1 VSSSSKITET
11 IRLKPIDV
19 PLGEID
25 STSVDKL
32 IGLDAFSGLDPE
44 FRKSK
49 TFRKILEKDTRL
61 VTYQDGDLILRRGD
75 WGNSAFFVVLGTVHV
90 EIEAEGVFPHALLG
104 RREVKRKNLFQA
116 IAQWWSNCRVPEY
129 RDVATYGPG
138 SGTRQRYSG
147 DNTRIYLQ
155 DVPAI
160 LDRYRTISLGEGEL
174 FGELAALGRTRR
186 TATVFAQGSVQ
197 LLEMRWQG
205 LRDLMRRD
213 TGFRKQID
221 ESFRSNALRAFLAS
235 CPVFSHL
242 AEDQESLSE
251 VIKGA
256 KLDTYGEYD
265 KVGTFRELAEEGT
278 RTNLANE
285 PIIAAEGDYPNGIVM
300 IRNGLARVSRRHHN
314 GHMTV
319 CYLCPGQVFGYD
331 EIAEGHATNE
341 PVPLKHS
348 LRAIGF
354 ISLVTIP
361 TPLVEKHF
369 VENQP
374 SKSAARQNART
385 STQGPMLQSHHI
397 TEDFLEFLIQERVV
411 NGTQTMLIDLDRC
424 TRCDDCVK
432 ACATAHDNDPR
443 FVRQGPIHQQVM
455 VANACMHCQDPVC
468 MIECPTGA
476 ISRHEKEGVVQINDR
491 TCIGCSTC
499 SKNCPYEAIRMVEI
513 REQDGSLIRDST
525 TKLPII
531 KATKCDLCVDQ
542 LGGPACQR
550 ACPHDALVRM
560 DMSEIDELADWQN
573 R

>member
-1 VSSSSKITET
+1 MSSSSKITET

>member
-1 VSSSSKITET
+1 
-11 IRLKPIDV
+11 
-19 PLGEID
+19 
-25 STSVDKL
+25 
-32 IGLDAFSGLDPE
+32 
-44 FRKSK
+44 
-49 TFRKILEKDTRL
+49 
-61 VTYQDGDLILRRGD
+61 
-75 WGNSAFFVVLGTVHV
+75 
-90 EIEAEGVFPHALLG
+90 
-104 RREVKRKNLFQA
+104 LFQA
-116 IAQWWSNCRVPEY
+116 IAQWWSNHKVPEY
-129 RDVATYGPG
+129 RDVTTYGPG
-138 SGTRQRYSG
+138 SGTSQRHLG
-147 DNTRIYLQ
+147 DDTRIYLQ
-155 DVPAI
+155 DVPAL
-160 LDRYRTISLGEGEL
+160 LDRYRTVSLGEGEL

-205 LRDLMRRD
+205 LRDLMRKD
-213 TGFRKQID
+213 AGFRKQID
-221 ESFRSNALRAFLAS
+221 ESFRSNALRSFLAS

-242 AEDQESLSE
+242 AEDQESLNE
-251 VIKGA
+251 VIRGA
-256 KLDTYGEYD
+256 DLATYGEYD
-265 KVGTFRELAEEGT
+265 KVGTFRELADEGT

-285 PIIAAEGDYPNGIVM
+285 PIIAAEGDYPNGIIMV
-300 IRNGLARVSRRHHN
+300 RSGLARVSRRHHN

-319 CYLCPGQVFGYD
+319 SYLCPGQVFGYN
-331 EIAEGHATNE
+331 EIAEGHSTNE

-354 ISLVTIP
+354 ISVVTIP
-361 TPLVEKHF
+361 TPLVERHL
-369 VENQP
+369 VETLP
-374 SKSAARQNART
+374 DKPAARQDAQAAA
-385 STQGPMLQSHHI
+385 QGPMLQSHHI
-397 TEDFLEFLIQERVV
+397 TEDFIEFLIQERFV

-476 ISRHEKEGVVQINDR
+476 ISRHENEGIVQINDR
-491 TCIGCSTC
+491 TCIGCATC

-513 REQDGSLIRDST
+513 REQDGSFIRDSAT
-525 TKLPII
+525 MQPIV

-560 DMSEIDELADWQN
+560 DMSELDALADWQN

>member
-1 VSSSSKITET
+1 MSSSNKITET
-11 IRLKPIDV
+11 TRLKPIDV

-90 EIEAEGVFPHALLG
+90 EIEAEGVFPHTLLG

-129 RDVATYGPG
+129 RDVATYGPE
-138 SGTRQRYSG
+138 SGTKQRNSG

-160 LDRYRTISLGEGEL
+160 LDSYRTISLGEGEL

-235 CPVFSHL
+235 SPVFSHL

-251 VIKGA
+251 LIKGA
-256 KLDTYGEYD
+256 KLETYGEYD

-285 PIIAAEGDYPNGIVM
+285 PIIATEGDYPNGIVM
-300 IRNGLARVSRRHHN
+300 VRNGLARVSRRHHN

-319 CYLCPGQVFGYD
+319 SYLCPGQVFGYD
-331 EIAEGHATNE
+331 EIAEGRATNE

-374 SKSAARQNART
+374 SKSASRQNARA

-397 TEDFLEFLIQERVV
+397 TEDFLEFLIQERFV

-476 ISRHEKEGVVQINDR
+476 ISRHEKEGIVQINDR

-499 SKNCPYEAIRMVEI
+499 ANNCPYDAIRMVEI
-513 REQDGSLIRDST
+513 REQDGSFIRDSL
-525 TKLPII
+525 TKLPIV

-560 DMSEIDELADWQN
+560 DMRQIDELADWQN